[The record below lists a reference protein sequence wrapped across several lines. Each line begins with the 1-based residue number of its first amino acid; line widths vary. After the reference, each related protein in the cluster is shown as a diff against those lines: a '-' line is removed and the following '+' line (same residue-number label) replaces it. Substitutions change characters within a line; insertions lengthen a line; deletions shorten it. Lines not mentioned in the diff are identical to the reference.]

1 MTRRQPLVLV
11 LLVCAGLIASR
22 IGAFQPG
29 TWLAEVIWVVL
40 GIPILAATYRRL
52 PLSDV
57 AYAALAVFALVIVF
71 GAHYTYARAPLGEW
85 ARELFGFARN
95 HYDRLGHFMQGF
107 TPAIVLRE
115 LLIRTSGVG
124 ANRTKWRPLIVTGL
138 CLGIAALFELL
149 EAAWAVNFSSSG
161 ATEDLGAQGDKW
173 DTQWDMFDALV
184 GAMVAQVT
192 LGKVHNRSMRRLVN
206 S

>member
-1 MTRRQPLVLV
+1 MTRRKPLVL
-11 LLVCAGLIASR
+11 LLLTCVALVASR
-22 IGAFQPG
+22 IGAYQPG

-40 GIPILAATYRRL
+40 GVPILGATYRRM
-52 PLSDV
+52 PLSDL
-57 AYAALAVFALVIVF
+57 AYLALAAFALVIVF
-71 GAHYTYARAPLGEW
+71 GAHYTYARVPIGEW
-85 ARELFGFARN
+85 ARDQFGFARN

-115 LLIRTSGVG
+115 LLIRTSKIG
-124 ANRTKWRPLIVTGL
+124 ASRTKWRPLIVTGL
-138 CLGIAALFELL
+138 CLGIAALFELF

-184 GAMVAQVT
+184 GAIVAQVT
-192 LGKVHNRSMRRLVN
+192 LSKVHDRSMRKLAN
-206 S
+206 